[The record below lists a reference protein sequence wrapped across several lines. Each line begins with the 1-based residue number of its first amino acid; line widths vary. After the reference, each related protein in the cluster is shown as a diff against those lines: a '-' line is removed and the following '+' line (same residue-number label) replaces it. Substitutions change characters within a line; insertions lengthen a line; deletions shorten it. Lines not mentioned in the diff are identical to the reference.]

1 MSTHDHDRNDGTRE
15 REVIVTDGGRSSG
28 VGTVIA
34 AVLGLLIVLLVGW
47 FLFAGFGGDS
57 GDTSID
63 VPDEVDVNVDP
74 GGEGGDTGGDTG
86 GEG

>member
-1 MSTHDHDRNDGTRE
+1 MDTHDHDHDRGTRE
-15 REVIVTDGGRSSG
+15 REVIVTDGNRSSG

-47 FLFAGFGGDS
+47 FLFAGFGGD
-57 GDTSID
+57 GDDTTID

-74 GGEGGDTGGDTG
+74 GSGDSGGDTG